1 MKNKKSFFIQYG
13 TEIFFIIT
21 LFLVLI
27 DMEIN
32 PENILA
38 GFWMNMKIFDKI
50 VIVALLIFSVVM
62 VHFGKARLKK
72 WLMEYALLILIIEF
86 TAFLPFLGHKALFF
100 NDSPLKE
107 ADLLSFYG
115 TYLSFVG
122 ALSLGVFLYK
132 REEKNSCGE
141 GIREAAFLEEGME
154 EISKKF
160 MKIEY
165 YAKNG
170 ITLPMVPQWEMYY
183 NSLAKH
189 IGYKGADL
197 YMELEHFFKTVS
209 ELNNAIETRS
219 VEDVRIIYEA
229 FLQYEYYN
237 CGAYNYVEAKGAL
250 NAISNGKFELKTW
263 LDDEWDLI
271 RELEEKYYDVVE
283 LWIYNYMAIHQI
295 DKCKLIII
303 EKELVDELLKNLEIE
318 RWIKCECEKRRIVYV
333 VENISCDMSVKSSI
347 LNYSSGTYSRKY

>member
-1 MKNKKSFFIQYG
+1 MKNKKSFFYQYG
-13 TEIFFIIT
+13 TEIIFIMT

-38 GFWMNMKIFDKI
+38 GFWMNTKISNKI
-50 VIVALLIFSVVM
+50 VIVTMLIGCGVM
-62 VHFGKARLKK
+62 VHLGRARLKK
-72 WLMEYALLILIIEF
+72 WMMEYATLILIIQF
-86 TAFLPFLGHKALFF
+86 TASLPFLGHKVLFF
-100 NDSPLKE
+100 NDSTIKE

-115 TYLSFVG
+115 AYLSFVG
-122 ALSLGVFLYK
+122 ALSLGFFLYK
-132 REEKNSCGE
+132 REEKISCGE

-160 MKIEY
+160 MNIEY

-170 ITLPMVPQWEMYY
+170 ITLPMIPQWEMYY

-189 IGYKGADL
+189 IGYQGAAL
-197 YMELEHFFKTVS
+197 YMELVHFFETISK
-209 ELNNAIETRS
+209 LNSAIETRS
-219 VEDVRIIYEA
+219 VEEVRIIYEA

-237 CGAYNYVEAKGAL
+237 CGAYNYIEAKGAL

-263 LDDEWDLI
+263 IDDELDII

-283 LWIYNYMAIHQI
+283 WWIYNYMAIHQI
-295 DKCKLIII
+295 DECKLVII

-318 RWIKCECEKRRIVYV
+318 RWIKCECEKRRIVFV
-333 VENISCDMSVKSSI
+333 VENISYDMSVKSSI
-347 LNYSSGTYSRKY
+347 LNYSSGTYSRKD